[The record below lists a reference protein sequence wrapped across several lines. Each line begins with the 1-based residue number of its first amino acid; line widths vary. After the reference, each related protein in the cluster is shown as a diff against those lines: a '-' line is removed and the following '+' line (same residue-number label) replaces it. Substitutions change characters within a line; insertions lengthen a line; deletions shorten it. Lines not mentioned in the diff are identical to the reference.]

1 MVPQTLI
8 NRFFRENINPIIFF
22 SKSKLEMLDINSSAL
37 QLFGYKR
44 SELIEKCI
52 SILLTKESFQLVQ
65 ERIAQRAVDEIS
77 LSLNFIK
84 RDNVHFPKNVYLQE
98 LQYRNQTFLS
108 MELKSELKTVDS
120 IDYFNDALFSL
131 LDDIPSALIIADFS
145 EMLNSLAALNIT
157 NKKPLMRYLKS
168 NQSILSEILDQI
180 RIIHINQSVYEL
192 YDVNSEEEC
201 DDKISS
207 FLHNLQIEKVVD
219 MFYALLNQKSEIY
232 INAIDTK
239 MTGKLFYVKIHIQLL
254 KNFHTDY
261 DRVMI
266 QISDLTDYHKVEE
279 SIKRLENRYQAI
291 FQSSEIGI
299 AIISSSFRVIEVN
312 ESLIEMSGLKPE
324 VIRGLRI
331 KDFIKSADS
340 EQIQQSLTNIFSE
353 KNEFF
358 QKQVLITDANLNE
371 KWWKFTVSLI
381 KEEKGKSNFAIALIE
396 DITEQKIIER
406 ERENLF
412 DEVNKARKRL
422 ESLTKFLLNAQEA
435 ERGNIS
441 RELHD
446 EVGQVLTA
454 INIELQSILKLGPSK
469 KIKVHIAEGTKLVD
483 YAIQK
488 TKNLSINL
496 RPSMLDDLGLISAV
510 RWFLK
515 KEQQRTNLNIMFS
528 ADTETTRYRSE
539 IEITCY
545 RIIQESLTNIMRHAN
560 AKNVWV
566 NIVEEKERIK
576 LEIKDDGVGF
586 DPEEVFTKLHEGK
599 SMGLISMMERVELIG
614 GKIDFE
620 SNIKER
626 GTSIIIHIPKN
637 YYVKG

>member
-8 NRFFRENINPIIFF
+8 NRFFRENKNPIIFF

-44 SELIEKCI
+44 NELIEKCI
-52 SILLTKESFQLVQ
+52 SKLLTEESFHLVQ
-65 ERIAQRAVDEIS
+65 EKVGLNAVDEIS
-77 LSLNFIK
+77 LSLSFIK
-84 RDNVHFPKNVYLQE
+84 TDNGRFSKNVYLQE

-108 MELKSELKTVDS
+108 MVLKSELKTVDS
-120 IDYFNDALFSL
+120 IDYFSESFFTL

-145 EMLNSLAALNIT
+145 EMLNSLIAL
-157 NKKPLMRYLKS
+157 KKTDKKSLQNYLKG
-168 NQSILSEILDQI
+168 NQSILNEILDQV

-207 FLHNLQIEKVVD
+207 FLHNLQIEKIVD
-219 MFYALLNQKSEIY
+219 MFYALLNQEPELHL
-232 INAIDTK
+232 NAIDTK

-254 KNFHTDY
+254 KNYQTDY

-312 ESLIEMSGLKPE
+312 EALIEMSGLKPE
-324 VIRGLRI
+324 VLRGLRI
-331 KDFIKSADS
+331 KDFIKSEDS
-340 EQIQQSLTNIFSE
+340 AQIQQNLDDIFSE

-358 QKQVLITDANLNE
+358 QKQVLITDANSNE

-381 KEEKGKSNFAIALIE
+381 KEEHGKSNFAIALVE
-396 DITEQKIIER
+396 DITEQKSIER

-422 ESLTKFLLNAQEA
+422 ESLTKFLLNAQET

-454 INIELQSILKLGPSK
+454 INIELQSILKLSPSK

-528 ADTETTRYRSE
+528 ADTQTTRFRSE

-566 NIVEEKERIK
+566 NIVEEEALIK
-576 LEIKDDGVGF
+576 LEIKDDGIGF
-586 DPEEVFTKLHEGK
+586 DSEEVFTKVHEGK
-599 SMGLISMMERVELIG
+599 SMGLVSMMERVELIG

-620 SNIKER
+620 TNKGR
-626 GTSIIIHIPKN
+626 TGTSIIIHIPKN
-637 YYVKG
+637 YYANG